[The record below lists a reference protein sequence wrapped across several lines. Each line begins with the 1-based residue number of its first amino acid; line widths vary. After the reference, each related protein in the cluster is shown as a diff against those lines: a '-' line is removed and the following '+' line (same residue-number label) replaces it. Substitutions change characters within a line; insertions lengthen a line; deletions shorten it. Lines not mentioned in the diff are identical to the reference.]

1 MGGFLNHKH
10 VNPNFKKTRPEEAK
24 TLSPPLV
31 YQLYHSILWIWR
43 YFMSYWNHRRICS
56 TNVGFLPAVKRQR
69 DTFPL

>member
-1 MGGFLNHKH
+1 M
-10 VNPNFKKTRPEEAK
+10 
-24 TLSPPLV
+24 LSPPLV